1 MVFPRLLLGSI
12 LLLGASLPACAQGVI
27 GEMYATDA
35 SVRGSVLFASGG
47 TKIES
52 GSSVTAGDA
61 PASLKLVRG
70 GEVRVCPKT
79 SVSVSASKSGRDLL
93 LAMNTG
99 SIEAHY
105 TLGSSADTVM
115 TPDFRIL
122 LAGPGIFHFA
132 ISADAQGNACVRA
145 LPQNTASLIVS
156 ELNGDGTY
164 QVKPNVQV
172 MFQHGSVANPS
183 PFVPA
188 DCGCPAPPPV
198 EVAKPKPPEPVTPP
212 APEEVAKTKPP
223 DPVPSGTQDTPP
235 PVEHME
241 MEAPLVYHP
250 NQPEQEF
257 DVYVARLRLTEGPM
271 FADRQVLPPPAP
283 AAPPAAPAKAEK
295 KGVFGKMKSFFGSI
309 FH

>member
-1 MVFPRLLLGSI
+1 MFSTRLLLGSA
-12 LLLGASLPACAQGVI
+12 LLLCASLSASAQSVV
-27 GEMYATDA
+27 GEMYASDA
-35 SVRGSVLFASGG
+35 SVHGSVLFASGG

-52 GSSVTAGDA
+52 GSSVTSGDA
-61 PASLKLVRG
+61 AASLKLTRG
-70 GEVRVCPKT
+70 GEVRICPRT
-79 SVSVSASKSGRDLL
+79 TVTVSASKTGRDLM

-105 TLGSSADTVM
+105 TLGTSADTVM

-172 MFQHGSVANPS
+172 LFQKGSVADPVTLI
-183 PFVPA
+183 PP
-188 DCGCPAPPPV
+188 DCGCPATPPPSV
-198 EVAKPKPPEPVTPP
+198 EVATAKPPEPPP
-212 APEEVAKTKPP
+212 AKAPEPAPAPAQHV
-223 DPVPSGTQDTPP
+223 
-235 PVEHME
+235 E
-241 MEAPLVYHP
+241 MEAPLVYQAEDP
-250 NQPEQEF
+250 DQNFE
-257 DVYVARLRLTEGPM
+257 YAVARLRMTDHPM
-271 FADRQVLPPPAP
+271 FADPQVLPPPEPAP
-283 AAPPAAPAKAEK
+283 IPKPATAAKTPEK
-295 KGVFGKMKSFFGSI
+295 KGFFGKVRAFFGSV